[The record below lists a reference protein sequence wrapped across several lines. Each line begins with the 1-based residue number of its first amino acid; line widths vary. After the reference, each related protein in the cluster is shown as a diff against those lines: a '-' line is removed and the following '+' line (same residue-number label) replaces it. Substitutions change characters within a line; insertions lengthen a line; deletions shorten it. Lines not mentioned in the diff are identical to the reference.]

1 MTTIDTTRPPPNAA
15 SVKPP
20 KPSLLQSLE
29 HHHLC
34 SGCGHPVAVRLLLEV
49 MDELQLQ
56 GRSVGVFGHGCSGT
70 FNSTADVD
78 VTIALHGRAP
88 ACATGI
94 KRMRPDTV
102 VFTMQGDGDMM
113 SEGLA
118 EIIHAAARGE
128 KITCILLNNG
138 VFGDTGGQ
146 MTAGSV
152 IGQRTKTSIEGRNA
166 ETHGYPV
173 PLPDMLK
180 TFPGVSYVA
189 RGSVYNAAGI
199 VQAKKLIRRGFEH
212 QLAGAG
218 LALVEI
224 LTMCPTGWFMA
235 AKDGPEYLMDTLG
248 KDHGTFGALK
258 DSLAPGQKQAA
269 G

>member
-1 MTTIDTTRPPPNAA
+1 MSIIDT
-15 SVKPP
+15 SKPP
-20 KPSLLQSLE
+20 VDAIKVMPAKPKLLQSLD

-49 MDELQLQ
+49 MEELELE

-70 FNSTADVD
+70 FNMTADVD

-88 ACATGI
+88 ATATGI

-118 EIIHAAARGE
+118 EIMHAAARGE
-128 KITCILLNNG
+128 KITCFLLNNG
-138 VFGDTGGQ
+138 VFGDTGGH
-146 MTAGSV
+146 MTAATV
-152 IGQRTKTSIEGRNA
+152 IGQRTKTTIEGRSA
-166 ETHGYPV
+166 EEHGYPI
-173 PLPDMLK
+173 PLAEILQG
-180 TFPGVSYVA
+180 FPGVSYVA
-189 RGSVYNAAGI
+189 RGSVFNLGGI

-212 QLAGAG
+212 QLEGAG

-224 LTMCPTGWFMA
+224 LTMCPTGWFLPT
-235 AKDGPEYLMDTLG
+235 KEGPEYLMDTLG
-248 KDHGTFGALK
+248 KEYVLGPMK
-258 DSLAPGQKQAA
+258 DSLNDK
-269 G
+269 